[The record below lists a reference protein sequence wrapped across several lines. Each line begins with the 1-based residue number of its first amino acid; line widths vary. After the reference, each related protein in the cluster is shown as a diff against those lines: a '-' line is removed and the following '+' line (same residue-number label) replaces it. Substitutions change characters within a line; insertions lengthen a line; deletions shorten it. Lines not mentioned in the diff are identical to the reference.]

1 MVTVSKHLH
10 VNSVSIP
17 NNGNLNDRQ
26 FKLILSPTGLFND
39 DIILDVHLNLKKNDP
54 TMQGL
59 HNPILGPVHLLTKV
73 INPFMQ
79 ILHTA
84 RYHWVCISSLGCS
97 NGIVNFYDNL
107 YYNVISKEV
116 EEPAI
121 ILVGSHS
128 FTGLNVVPIQWQRN
142 GPDCGVFAIA
152 FGTPLVHGVPPNLL
166 EFDTTTLRNHL
177 CACIK
182 AGKMEMFPFLWG

>member
-59 HNPILGPVHLLTKV
+59 HNPIFGPVH
-73 INPFMQ
+73 
-79 ILHTA
+79 
-84 RYHWVCISSLGCS
+84 
-97 NGIVNFYDNL
+97 
-107 YYNVISKEV
+107 
-116 EEPAI
+116 
-121 ILVGSHS
+121 
-128 FTGLNVVPIQWQRN
+128 
-142 GPDCGVFAIA
+142 
-152 FGTPLVHGVPPNLL
+152 
-166 EFDTTTLRNHL
+166 
-177 CACIK
+177 
-182 AGKMEMFPFLWG
+182 

>member
-1 MVTVSKHLH
+1 MSKHLH

-79 ILHTA
+79 ILHTGG
-84 RYHWVCISSLGCS
+84 YHWVCISSLGCS

-107 YYNVISKEV
+107 YYNVITKEV
-116 EEPAI
+116 EEPGI
-121 ILVGSHS
+121 NLVGSHS
-128 FTGLNVVPIQWQRN
+128 FSGLNVVPIQ
-142 GPDCGVFAIA
+142 
-152 FGTPLVHGVPPNLL
+152 
-166 EFDTTTLRNHL
+166 
-177 CACIK
+177 
-182 AGKMEMFPFLWG
+182 